1 MFFLPSLSDM
11 AEAELAEADQGAIQS
26 GEEEGRE
33 EAPQHYLL
41 PEVWN
46 VCNLVSSLIKC
57 NRAFSL
63 CGTLSLADH
72 WCSMVGELRG

>member
-1 MFFLPSLSDM
+1 MFLLPSLSDM

-46 VCNLVSSLIKC
+46 V
-57 NRAFSL
+57 
-63 CGTLSLADH
+63 
-72 WCSMVGELRG
+72 

>member
-1 MFFLPSLSDM
+1 MKEPRCTIGRLNFSENCWTNIIPSLFSLSDM

-41 PEVWN
+41 PEV
-46 VCNLVSSLIKC
+46 
-57 NRAFSL
+57 
-63 CGTLSLADH
+63 
-72 WCSMVGELRG
+72 